1 MIILSNGIKKRVKT
15 IRKHTCKDCLYLCPK
30 YGIKNKQGKR
40 TISNYFC
47 SCSNCG
53 RTLTKCPSKCQYK
66 VRKEKVSNK

>member
-1 MIILSNGIKKRVKT
+1 M
-15 IRKHTCKDCLYLCPK
+15 RKHTCKDCLYLCPK

-53 RTLTKCPSKCQYK
+53 RTLTKFPKQCQDK
-66 VRKEKVSNK
+66 VRKDR